1 MTVKDAVK
9 ESLIGT
15 SDESHQVRTNFLRH
29 ARKDETSGEYF
40 MTEDDFVDAIAPKH
54 EDYVSRNPSSLPMS
68 HTWNFLIHPPNT
80 SW

>member
-1 MTVKDAVK
+1 MTIKDAVK

-15 SDESHQVRTNFLRH
+15 SDESHQARTNFLRH

-54 EDYVSRNPSSLPMS
+54 EDYVSRNPPSLPMS
-68 HTWNFLIHPPNT
+68 HTWNFLVHLPNT